1 MTQSKL
7 TGSQIRQRFL
17 DYFARRGH
25 VVVASSSLIP
35 HNDPTL
41 LFANAGMNQFKDCF
55 LGMEDR
61 GYYRAA
67 SSQKCVRAGGK
78 HNDLENVGR
87 TARHHT
93 FFEMLGNFSFGDYFK
108 KEAIAFAW
116 EFLTVEMGLDKSRL
130 YVSVYTDDD
139 EAADIWHHQEGVP
152 RERIFRFGEKDNFW
166 SMGDTGPCG
175 PCSEIFFDNGPEVG
189 CDDPGCTV
197 GCDCDRYMEIWNNVF
212 MQFDRQSDGTL
223 VPLPK
228 PAVDTGMGLERITTV
243 MQGVTSNYDTDLLQ
257 GIIGYVEK
265 LSGKR
270 YRTAEKDDVSM
281 RVIADHIR
289 AMTFLICDGALPSNE
304 GRGYVLRRIMRRA
317 ARHAKMLGFAEPV
330 LWRMVD
336 AVRDIMGEAYPEL
349 GEREGYIKKV
359 VRAEEERFAETLD
372 RGLAILN
379 DAVTEL
385 KGRQQ
390 SVIPGETLFQL
401 YDTYGFPTDLT
412 ADIVRIEG
420 FTIDE
425 AGFEAC
431 MERQRAQ
438 SREHW
443 KGSGEEGIAAAYKTL
458 HTQGVHS
465 AFNGYG
471 KCSDYSV
478 VTTLLADGRPV
489 NQVQAGDQVEVI
501 TESTP
506 FYGAS
511 GGQAGDTGS
520 ISSGNAHLTVFD
532 TLRPYPDLVIHR
544 ARVESGS
551 LRTGDAVD
559 LNVDTARRQ
568 ATARNHTATHLL
580 QAALKEVLG
589 DHVKQAGSLV
599 EAERL
604 RFDFTHFAAMTA
616 DETRQVEQLVNRFT
630 MANAGVNSREMELAE
645 AMGSGATALFGEKYG
660 DTVRVVKVGE
670 VSMELCGGTHVTAAG
685 DIGLFK
691 IVQETGIAAGV
702 RRIEAVTGERAVA
715 LVQEQEQ
722 ALDRLA
728 GLVKSDRAQLEN
740 RLLRLVERQ
749 KELEREIEEFSRNAQ
764 AGQADSILDQVC
776 EIGGVKVLVASVAPA
791 DGKGLRELAD
801 RLRDKIGSGVVA
813 IGCAFEGKV
822 NLLVVVTKDLTDRLR
837 AGELVAA
844 MAAEVGGR
852 GGGRPDLAQA
862 GGTRPEGLEA
872 ALARAKALITE
883 ALVN

>member
-1 MTQSKL
+1 MTQTKL

-17 DYFARRGH
+17 DYFAQRGH

-108 KEAIAFAW
+108 REAIAYAW

-130 YVSVYTDDD
+130 YVTVYTDDD
-139 EAADIWHHQEGVP
+139 EAAEIWHTQEGVP

-166 SMGDTGPCG
+166 AMGDTGPCG
-175 PCSEIFFDNGPEVG
+175 PCTEIFWDNGPEVG
-189 CDDPGCTV
+189 CGSAECAV

-212 MQFDRQSDGTL
+212 MQFNRSADGTL

-257 GIIGYVEK
+257 GIIRFVEK
-265 LSGKR
+265 LSGKH
-270 YRTAEKDDVSM
+270 YRANDKDDVSM

-289 AMTFLICDGALPSNE
+289 AITFLIGDGALPSNE

-330 LWRMVD
+330 LYRVVD
-336 AVRDIMGEAYPEL
+336 AVCSVMGGAYPDL
-349 GEREGYIKKV
+349 GAREEYIKKV

-379 DAVTEL
+379 EAVAGL
-385 KGRQQ
+385 KAQRQ

-412 ADIVRIEG
+412 ADIVRGEG

-425 AGFEAC
+425 TGFDAC

-443 KGSGEEGIAAAYKTL
+443 KGSGEEGIAETYKNL
-458 HTQGVHS
+458 HLQGVRS
-465 AFNGYG
+465 SFTGYG
-471 KCSDYSV
+471 KGSDYSV
-478 VTTLLADGRPV
+478 VTTLLAGGVAVTSAQP
-489 NQVQAGDQVEVI
+489 GDQIEVI

-511 GGQAGDTGS
+511 GGQVGDTGT
-520 ISSGNAHLTVFD
+520 ISSGSAHLTVLD
-532 TLRPYPDLVIHR
+532 TLRPFTDLIVHR
-544 ARVESGS
+544 ARVESGT

-559 LNVDTARRQ
+559 LTVDTARRL

-599 EAERL
+599 EPERL

-616 DETRQVEQLVNRFT
+616 DEIRRVEQQVNRFT
-630 MANAGVNSREMELAE
+630 MANASVDSREMELAE

-660 DTVRVVKVGE
+660 DTVRVVRVGE
-670 VSMELCGGTHVTAAG
+670 VSMELCGGTHVSAAG

-691 IVQETGIAAGV
+691 VVQETGIAAGV

-715 LVQEQEQ
+715 LVQEQED
-722 ALDRLA
+722 ALERLA
-728 GLVKSDRAQLEN
+728 GLVKSDRGQLEN
-740 RLLRLVERQ
+740 RLLRLIERQ
-749 KELEREIEEFSRNAQ
+749 RELEREIEGFARLAQ
-764 AGQADSILDQVC
+764 AGQADGLLGKVR
-776 EIGGVKVLVASVAPA
+776 EIGGAKMLVTSVAA
-791 DGKGLRELAD
+791 TDAKGLRELAD
-801 RLRDKIGSGVVA
+801 RLRDKLGSGVVA
-813 IGCAFEGKV
+813 IGCPGDGKA
-822 NLLVVVTKDLTDRLR
+822 NLLVAVTKDLTGRLS

-844 MAAEVGGR
+844 MALEVGGR

-862 GGTRPEGLEA
+862 GGPRPECLEA
-872 ALARAKALITE
+872 ALTKAETLISA
-883 ALVN
+883 ALAN